1 MAERS
6 PPKPA
11 QTPRAL
17 AAAEERRAREAAA
30 LRENLR
36 RRKQQARGRAD
47 AQEGEDKPSDAG
59 ERGG

>member
-1 MAERS
+1 MAER
-6 PPKPA
+6 PAPKPA

-36 RRKQQARGRAD
+36 RRKVQARAR
-47 AQEGEDKPSDAG
+47 SDAG
-59 ERGG
+59 EDEDKPADAGDRGR